1 MHDVVVDVLLLG
13 PFAVRVDGL
22 EVPERAY
29 GGRLTRRLVRLL
41 ACAPGRTVTRDGL
54 IDALWGANAPA
65 DPDANLNVLVNRA
78 RKALPGA
85 VEKAGSSYR
94 LGPSVAIDA
103 ERFEELVTAGDGEAA
118 LELWRG
124 DPLPDDAY
132 ETWAEPVRAR
142 LVRLHQDALELAAV
156 AALAGGSVRH
166 AADLAARAVASAP
179 LREAAHLLLVRALAA
194 GGDQAAALAAYG
206 RLRAALAEELGV
218 DPSHEAAAVHDRLLR
233 GSVEPAVESGAG
245 AFVGR
250 DRELT
255 ALCRL
260 DPLAVVADRSGSGKS
275 RLLAEFT
282 TRLREPSVCARAV
295 LAEREAPWSL
305 ARALLTGA
313 DLDGLPQRA
322 RAALTALVEDGEPVG
337 VDPESWRA
345 LVLHGAAALLAGHV
359 VVVDDLQW
367 ADASSLDLLRLVIDR
382 GSARAVLFAYRP
394 EEVQRTSPVAA
405 LLADTAERASAVA
418 MDPLDAR
425 AVRRLVQPDE
435 VADVLAAETDGTPFA
450 VLAAVRALGAVAEAD
465 RWLVRGNDLV
475 ARARAAARAGQRRAV
490 LVRAERSSAAGKELL
505 SLLALLGR
513 PTPASL
519 LASATGWP
527 VADVLSALVDLSG
540 AGLARAGPQGFAPA
554 HDLVA
559 ETLRD
564 QLDAASRA
572 RLHALLAPAVTRADE
587 RARHLAGSGDVSAAC
602 TAFAHAADER
612 LRAFA
617 HDEAARLAD
626 EGLSLGPEAPARL
639 ALLEVRAETHVRRG
653 QPALARKDLR
663 AAVVLAPA
671 GVSRSRLLARQ
682 SRLASGADDMKRA
695 SALAELALAEAGT
708 DPAARADGLCAAA
721 LVDMNSDRSS
731 RAEERFSE
739 ALHLFEK
746 VGNSRGVADVLDG
759 VAMRQFMD
767 GDVTGG
773 IAAFERV
780 AALFL
785 DAGDLLRAV
794 VPGSTGGHALVFAG
808 RAQEGLHRTEEALDL
823 ARSLGH
829 ADGEAFALWH
839 RSEALTA
846 VGRLEDALDDASA
859 ARLIA
864 ERLGHRGWTAAA
876 ARAQGIALRADG
888 DLARAEDAFRTSLVL
903 SGQVRLLASWAHAQ
917 LAMVLTDRGALDEA
931 VIQAAAA
938 LAEGPPLAHFE
949 ARLAACRLAARG
961 HALPGAPDLTAAFAN
976 AARKGHHSSV
986 SELARL

>member
-1 MHDVVVDVLLLG
+1 VHDVVVDVLLLG

-41 ACAPGRTVTRDGL
+41 ACAPGRTASRDGL
-54 IDALWGANAPA
+54 IDALWGADAPA

-78 RKALPGA
+78 RKVLPGA
-85 VEKAGSSYR
+85 VEKAGRGYR
-94 LGPSVAIDA
+94 LGPSVAVDA
-103 ERFEELVTAGDGEAA
+103 ERFEDLVTAGDGEAA

-132 ETWAEPVRAR
+132 ETWAQPVRDR

-156 AALAGGSVRH
+156 AALASGSVRH
-166 AADLAARAVASAP
+166 AADLAARAVALAP

-194 GGDQAAALAAYG
+194 SGDQAAALAAYG
-206 RLRAALAEELGV
+206 RLRTALAEELGV
-218 DPSHEAAAVHDRLLR
+218 DPSHEAAAVHERLLR
-233 GSVEPAVESGAG
+233 GSAEPAVESGAG

-260 DPLAVVADRSGSGKS
+260 DPLAVVAGRSGSGKS
-275 RLLAEFT
+275 RLLAEVT
-282 TRLREPSVCARAV
+282 TRLREPFVCARAV
-295 LAEREAPWSL
+295 LPERDAPWSL

-322 RAALTALVEDGEPVG
+322 RVALTALVDDDEPEG
-337 VDPESWRA
+337 VDPQSWRA
-345 LVLHGAAALLAGHV
+345 LVLQGAAPLLAGHV

-394 EEVQRTSPVAA
+394 EEVLRTSPVAA
-405 LLADTAERASAVA
+405 LLADTAERASAVTL
-418 MDPLDAR
+418 DPLDSR

-450 VLAAVRALGAVAEAD
+450 VLAAVRELGAVAAAD
-465 RWLVRGNDLV
+465 RWLVGGGDLV
-475 ARARAAARAGQRRAV
+475 ARARTAARAGQRRAV
-490 LVRAERSSAAGKELL
+490 LARAERSSAAAQELL
-505 SLLALLGR
+505 ALLALLGR
-513 PTPASL
+513 PTPAAL
-519 LASATGWP
+519 LAAATGRP
-527 VADVLSALVDLSG
+527 VAAVLSALVDLSG
-540 AGLARAGPQGFAPA
+540 AGLVRGDPQGFAPA
-554 HDLVA
+554 HDVVA
-559 ETLRD
+559 EAVRD
-564 QLDAASRA
+564 QLDEASRA

-587 RARHLAGSGDVSAAC
+587 RARHLAGSGDVAAAC
-602 TAFAHAADER
+602 AVFAHAADER

-626 EGLSLGPEAPARL
+626 EGLALGPEAPARL

-653 QPALARKDLR
+653 QPALAREDLR
-663 AAVVLAPA
+663 SAVVLAPA
-671 GVSRSRLLARQ
+671 GVARSRLLARQ

-731 RAEERFSE
+731 RAEQRFAE
-739 ALHLFEK
+739 ALQLFGQL
-746 VGNSRGVADVLDG
+746 GNSRGVADVLDG
-759 VAMRQFMD
+759 VAMRQFLD

-773 IAAFERV
+773 VVAFDRV
-780 AALFL
+780 AALAL
-785 DAGDLLRAV
+785 DVGDLLRAV
-794 VPGSTGGHALVFAG
+794 VPRSTGGHALVFAG

-823 ARSLGH
+823 ARSLGY

-846 VGRLEDALDDASA
+846 VGRLDEALHEAGA
-859 ARLIA
+859 ARAIA
-864 ERLGHRGWTAAA
+864 ERLGHRGWTATAV
-876 ARAQGIALRADG
+876 RAKGIALRAGG
-888 DLARAEDAFRTSLVL
+888 DLAHAEDAFRTSLAL
-903 SGQVRLLASWAHAQ
+903 SGEVRLFASWAHAQ
-917 LAMVLTDRGALDEA
+917 LSLVLTDRGALDEA
-931 VIQAAAA
+931 VTQAAAA
-938 LAEGPPLAHFE
+938 LAEGPALAHFE

-961 HALPGAPDLTAAFAN
+961 HAVPGAPDLAAALATAARSGHRSS
-976 AARKGHHSSV
+976 AA
-986 SELARL
+986 ELALL